1 MQKEEIIQLHSFLF
15 QVKLYFEGIAGQDG
29 GDMFSSYDSLH
40 VSPHHVHKSKEKQET
55 ALIELCKC
63 LSDLCEKR
71 IIKNVFEH

>member
-1 MQKEEIIQLHSFLF
+1 VQKEEIIQLHSFLF
-15 QVKLYFEGIAGQDG
+15 QVRLHFEEIIGQS
-29 GDMFSSYDSLH
+29 DMFSAYDSLH

-71 IIKNVFEH
+71 IIKNVSEQ